1 MRRLAIPAAA
11 TALLLAG
18 CATPA
23 VESDPV
29 VEGARAAVEAYVD
42 AIASLD
48 LDAATAMTSPEALV
62 APTGR
67 TPPVDVTAALPQ
79 ATSGIEDAW
88 IAYDGT
94 DFTRLDEDEP
104 GDTTDVV
111 WFTVSFTIDGIAGAD
126 AVQVTRTGDDAG
138 DVADWLVTDPL
149 VMQAESFVDDAITA
163 SSFGGVALETD
174 SRNAYQPVWG
184 YPALYAHEAT
194 AFAADVPADAVA
206 QPLEVP
212 IGVLIEPRWDESLRI
227 LEVELP

>member
-1 MRRLAIPAAA
+1 MRRLAVPAVAS
-11 TALLLAG
+11 ALLLAG
-18 CATPA
+18 CGATS

-29 VEGARAAVEAYVD
+29 VEGARGAVQAYVD
-42 AIASLD
+42 AIGALD
-48 LDAATAMTSPEALV
+48 LDTATAMTSPEALV

-67 TPPVDVTAALPQ
+67 TPPVDVTAALPE
-79 ATSGIEDAW
+79 AIAGIEDAW

-111 WFTVSFTIDGIAGAD
+111 WFTVSYAVDGIAGAD
-126 AVQVTRTGDDAG
+126 SVEVTRIGDDAG
-138 DVADWLVTDPL
+138 DVDDWIVTDAL
-149 VMQAESFVDDAITA
+149 VVQAESFVDDAITE
-163 SSFGGVALETD
+163 SSFGGVAFETD

-184 YPALYAHEAT
+184 YPALYEHEAT

-212 IGVLIEPRWDESLRI
+212 IGVLIEPRWDESLRV